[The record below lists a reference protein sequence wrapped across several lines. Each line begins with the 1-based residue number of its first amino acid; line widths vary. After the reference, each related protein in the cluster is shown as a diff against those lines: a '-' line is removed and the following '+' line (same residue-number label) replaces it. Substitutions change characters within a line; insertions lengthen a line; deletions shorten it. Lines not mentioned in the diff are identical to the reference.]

1 MRLRPRMRLALAS
14 LAALVLAASIG
25 VTAGVSKPAA
35 RGDDTTPVNGGILLA
50 GIPDSPDHLDPGL
63 SYTNEGWEIFE
74 ATNDGLLT
82 YVRTDDPKKSATIVP
97 DIATA
102 MPTVSKNGLTYT
114 FHVRTDV
121 HFSPPVNRAVQPS
134 DFKFTIERLFRI
146 NSGGVGFY
154 TGIVGANAYAKTK
167 KGGIKGIVANDKAH
181 TITFHLTA
189 PDGTFLAYMAVPFAF
204 VVPKGTPD
212 KDVSTIDKWRV
223 ATGPYMITKYTPK
236 QSVTIRRNPNFKQ
249 WTPNTPGGHIDGIDI
264 KIGVTPDA
272 AVNMTADGELDWYFE
287 PIATDRYT
295 QLKAQFPDQVHP
307 FVRNNVTY
315 FAMNERK
322 PPFDKLAVRQ
332 AVNYAIDRTA
342 LVKIFGGQGT
352 PTENILPPGI
362 RVGIQGPRPLP
373 VQPRQGQAAGEAIGR
388 LPA

>member
-1 MRLRPRMRLALAS
+1 
-14 LAALVLAASIG
+14 
-25 VTAGVSKPAA
+25 
-35 RGDDTTPVNGGILLA
+35 
-50 GIPDSPDHLDPGL
+50 
-63 SYTNEGWEIFE
+63 
-74 ATNDGLLT
+74 
-82 YVRTDDPKKSATIVP
+82 
-97 DIATA
+97 
-102 MPTVSKNGLTYT
+102 
-114 FHVRTDV
+114 
-121 HFSPPVNRAVQPS
+121 
-134 DFKFTIERLFRI
+134 
-146 NSGGVGFY
+146 
-154 TGIVGANAYAKTK
+154 
-167 KGGIKGIVANDKAH
+167 
-181 TITFHLTA
+181 
-189 PDGTFLAYMAVPFAF
+189 MAVPFAF

-272 AVNMTADGELDWYFE
+272 AVNMTADRELDWYFE

-295 QLKAQFPDQVHP
+295 QLKAQYPDQVHP

-315 FAMNERK
+315 FVMNERK

-352 PTENILPPGI
+352 PTENILPRDSGRRTRPTTSI
-362 RVGIQGPRPLP
+362 PTTSPR
-373 VQPRQGQAAGEAIGR
+373 RR
-388 LPA
+388 RW